1 MEETPPVVEP
11 IEVVAT
17 TLPVRRPYV
26 MNRPGHI
33 AIASPNGN
41 FPGCK
46 LLHVTAQVNNWDD
59 GIDPT
64 IDAKIREALGVEEGE
79 GVNPVAYVNEF
90 FRQQGGLLVVDLH
103 VHPNGAVSVLYTNQL
118 EGEELEEFQEFSHT
132 VSAHMQEWRRKRD
145 EAKAEEEQKKLRAM
159 DDARELIEMGKKA
172 KEHNLFAKLRDL
184 EAKLKDMTEWKA
196 ALKLEANTDSPKK
209 RKGGR

>member
-11 IEVVAT
+11 IEVAAT
-17 TLPVRRPYV
+17 TLPTRRAYV

-33 AIASPNGN
+33 AIAGPNGN

-46 LLHVTAQVNNWDD
+46 LLHVTVGVNKWDD

-64 IDAKIREALGVEEGE
+64 IDAKIREALGAGEEDTI
-79 GVNPVAYVNEF
+79 NPVAYVNEF

-103 VHPNGAVSVLYTNQL
+103 VHQDGAVSVLYTNQL

-145 EAKAEEEQKKLRAM
+145 EAKAEEEQKKLRVEA
-159 DDARELIEMGKKA
+159 DARELLELGKKA
-172 KEHNLFAKLRDL
+172 KEHNLFGKLRDL
-184 EAKLKDMTEWKA
+184 EAKLKDVA
-196 ALKLEANTDSPKK
+196 DSSKK